1 MKTKKKKNKFFFN
14 PDNPKKSFD
23 VYIDKDPSDTIPI
36 KYKTYNDVVSTIKKL
51 ESLYKKGVYPHKR
64 IFQVAMIMMVRLN
77 VIVKRFDKGHLRY
90 KLSKKY
96 KDFLNR
102 RTKEKNQNKRKKMI
116 FYTKKK
122 TKNLTKREVLL
133 NKCKLPKTKDTSHC
147 FADGTHHTCCLLDK
161 KARDYADRS
170 GNPIGLASKKAFRK
184 KNKRNPRKDELTP
197 WCTCSGSTVCGYY
210 SDRFKKT
217 KIAFMNDPNKNRIAR
232 NIISQKCEQN
242 IRDKMNVIPHL
253 TPGIE
258 NKNKNKQKCKN
269 IIYESNI
276 V

>member
-1 MKTKKKKNKFFFN
+1 MKTKKNDFFFN

-36 KYKTYNDVVSTIKKL
+36 KYKKYNDVVATIKNL
-51 ESLYKKGVYPHKR
+51 ERLYKKGAYTHKR

-77 VIVKRFDKGHLRY
+77 VIVKRFKKGHLRY
-90 KLSKKY
+90 KLAKKY
-96 KDFLNR
+96 KDFLNK
-102 RTKEKNQNKRKKMI
+102 RTKEKLSKRKKMI
-116 FYTKKK
+116 FYTKRKRK
-122 TKNLTKREVLL
+122 TKRELL
-133 NKCKLPKTKDTSHC
+133 LQKCGLPKTKETSHC

-161 KARDYADRS
+161 KARNYADRS
-170 GNPIGLASKKAFRK
+170 GNPIGRASKKAFRK
-184 KNKRNPRKDELTP
+184 KNKRNPRKDEKTP

-217 KIAFMNDPNKNRIAR
+217 RIGFMNDPNKNRIAR
-232 NIISQKCEQN
+232 NIISQKCEKN
-242 IRDKMNVIPHL
+242 VRDKMKVIPHL

-258 NKNKNKQKCKN
+258 DKDKNKIKCKN
-269 IIYESNI
+269 INYKSII